1 MTGRALRERMEFLCG
16 SLRGSDLVEAND
28 FSHEAKRDQDRRD
41 SSKGRSYKKGVFG
54 FFLTGSWLGIFL
66 DLR

>member
-54 FFLTGSWLGIFL
+54 FF
-66 DLR
+66 